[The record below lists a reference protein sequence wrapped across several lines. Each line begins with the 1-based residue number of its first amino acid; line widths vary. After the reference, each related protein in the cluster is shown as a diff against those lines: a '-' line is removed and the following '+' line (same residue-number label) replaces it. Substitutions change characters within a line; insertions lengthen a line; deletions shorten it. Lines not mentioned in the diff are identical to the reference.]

1 MPRWVGGLWFS
12 ARSGEFM
19 NVFLEILMKPINWV
33 CSFIF
38 GIIAFLLVVFATVA
52 LSINL
57 WLPRLAPLLIGNDSG
72 FRLKIGESESNVF
85 TLNFNLYDVAL
96 ENNGH
101 YPVSKFVEL
110 KQFSTDLL
118 LFSLF
123 KKQVTVENF
132 VLNLPQVTY
141 VKNESGDVNMEE
153 FIKSFS
159 SRQKKSKERAK
170 EPGKVQKF
178 DREIYFEHFLLRLGK
193 VVIMDYTVDPVK
205 VSEIRLDYTLEM
217 ENASAKLLEKR
228 LTADL
233 RSRGALFLMQSV
245 LNSINLPVTPEKIG
259 DAAGKLTEKVKGI
272 ADKVKPALR

>member
-1 MPRWVGGLWFS
+1 
-12 ARSGEFM
+12 M
-19 NVFLEILMKPINWV
+19 NVFLAILMKPINWV

-57 WLPRLAPLLIGNDSG
+57 WLPRLAPLLVRNDSG

-123 KKQVTVENF
+123 KKQITVENF
-132 VLNLPQVTY
+132 VLDLPQVTY
-141 VKNESGDVNMEE
+141 VKNESGDVNVEE
-153 FIKSFS
+153 FLKSFS
-159 SRQKKSKERAK
+159 GNRKKSKTRAK
-170 EPGKVQKF
+170 EVEKAQKS
-178 DREIYFEHFLLRLGK
+178 DREFYFDHFLLRIGRII
-193 VVIMDYTVDPVK
+193 VMDYSVDPVA
-205 VSEIRLDYTLEM
+205 VSEIHLDYTLEM
-217 ENASAKLLEKR
+217 ENVSAQLLEKK
-228 LTADL
+228 LMADL

-245 LNSINLPVTPEKIG
+245 FNSVNLSLTPEKING
-259 DAAGKLTEKVKGI
+259 TAKKLSEKVKGI
-272 ADKVKPALR
+272 AGRVKPAKR

>member
-1 MPRWVGGLWFS
+1 
-12 ARSGEFM
+12 M
-19 NVFLEILMKPINWV
+19 NVFLEILMKPINWI

-38 GIIAFLLVVFATVA
+38 GIIAFLLLVFATVA

-57 WLPRLAPLLIGNDSG
+57 WLPRLAPLLVRNDSG
-72 FRLKIGESESNVF
+72 FRLKIGQSESNVF

-110 KQFSTDLL
+110 KQLSTDLL

-132 VLNLPQVTY
+132 VLDLPQVTY
-141 VKNESGDVNMEE
+141 VKNESGDVNVEE
-153 FIKSFS
+153 FIKSFLGK
-159 SRQKKSKERAK
+159 RKKSRARVK
-170 EPGKVQKF
+170 EPEKAQKL
-178 DREIYFEHFLLRLGK
+178 DREVYFDHFLLHIGK
-193 VVIMDYTVDPVK
+193 IVIMDYTVDPVK

-217 ENASAKLLEKR
+217 ENVSAKLLEKK

-245 LNSINLPVTPEKIG
+245 LNSVNFPLSPEKIG
-259 DAAGKLTEKVKGI
+259 DTAGKFTEKIRGI
-272 ADKVKPALR
+272 AEKAKPLLR

>member
-1 MPRWVGGLWFS
+1 
-12 ARSGEFM
+12 M
-19 NVFLEILMKPINWV
+19 NVFLEILMKPVNWV

-57 WLPRLAPLLIGNDSG
+57 WLPRLAPLLVRNDSG

-123 KKQVTVENF
+123 KRQVTVENF
-132 VLNLPQVTY
+132 VLDLPQLTY
-141 VKNESGDVNMEE
+141 VKNESGDVNVEE
-153 FIKSFS
+153 FFKSFCGQQRK
-159 SRQKKSKERAK
+159 SRSHTK
-170 EPGKVQKF
+170 EPEKVRKF
-178 DREIYFEHFLLRLGK
+178 DREIYFDHFLLHIGK
-193 VVIMDYTVDPVK
+193 IVMMDYTVDPVK

-245 LNSINLPVTPEKIG
+245 LNSINLPVSPEKLG
-259 DAAGKLTEKVKGI
+259 DAAGKFTEKVKGI
-272 ADKVKPALR
+272 AEKVKPSRR